1 MTINCLGQGFPDI
14 FYQWQ
19 ANGTDLFGETST
31 TLMLYNVN
39 ASTGGEYS
47 CVVSN
52 SAGDNS
58 ANTFVFIFPYFTTQP
73 EDRGGSS
80 GSILTMVCMAE
91 AFPTPQYQ
99 WARVNSAAIRD
110 AVLGINSTILSF
122 NPLTFG
128 DEGSYFCNAT
138 SGSIIVQSNLVVLRG
153 MLPKYVLTHF
163 LKWQTAKKTLK
174 MTYNTHIAVS

>member
-19 ANGTDLFGETST
+19 ANGTNISGETSA
-31 TLMLYNVN
+31 TLMLSNVN
-39 ASTGGEYS
+39 ASSGGEYS

-52 SAGDNS
+52 SVGDDS

-73 EDRGGSS
+73 EDRGGSN
-80 GSILTMVCMAE
+80 GSTLTMKCMAE

-99 WARVNSAAIRD
+99 WAQISGAAIRE
-110 AVLGINSTILSF
+110 AVLGIKSTMLSF
-122 NPLTFG
+122 NPLIFG

-138 SGSIIVQSNLVVLRG
+138 SSSVTVQSNLVVLRDILIYVTKICFD
-153 MLPKYVLTHF
+153 MLF
-163 LKWQTAKKTLK
+163 NMAD
-174 MTYNTHIAVS
+174 S